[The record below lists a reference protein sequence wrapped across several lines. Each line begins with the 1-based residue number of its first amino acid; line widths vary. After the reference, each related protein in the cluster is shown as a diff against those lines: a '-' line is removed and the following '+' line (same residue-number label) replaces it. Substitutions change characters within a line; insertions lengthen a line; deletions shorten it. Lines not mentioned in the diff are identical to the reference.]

1 MSTDR
6 PDHEATDPAED
17 GAGTARPRRRYS
29 PVAVAS
35 VAAAVLLV
43 GGGGAYMATA
53 AFDGGGHGDARSP
66 GGDGTPPSLALD
78 RAAGGGSGGGTGG
91 IAPGEPDPYGPVYR
105 ADGKLPDGPDSA
117 PVYAPEGAVTAA
129 EVAELADALGLTGT
143 PRLVGDTWQAG
154 QGGDGTGPSLQV
166 SRQAPG
172 TWTFSRY
179 APGTDD
185 CKGAVCTAD
194 PGSPSSHAVS
204 EAVAKKAAAPVLK
217 ALGEDDAKLDASTLM
232 GAVRVV
238 NADPEVGGLPT
249 HGWTTGIQIGAGG
262 RVVGGNGLLKAPER
276 GDSYPVLDARR
287 TLGLMNARGPASA
300 PGGGRNGPGGCASAV
315 PLKDRDES
323 PCRASTELPRRES
336 VNVEKAVFGLASH
349 FVDGHQ
355 TLVPSWLFE
364 VRPKGASAPLTVTYP
379 AVDPRY
385 LASPETPGTPSP
397 RPTGGPASRDARVE
411 GYTAHG
417 RDLTVSFTGGVC
429 ADYSVSAH
437 ESADEV
443 TVEVT
448 ESPWQGKVCIMIAKV
463 YEKTV
468 RLDAPLG
475 DRKVVGPDGGKIR
488 EGRTPGATTRT
499 PTRPTTPMTPATPA
513 TPRAAHTPNPLVR

>member
-1 MSTDR
+1 MSTER

-17 GAGTARPRRRYS
+17 GAGTAKSRRRRS
-29 PVAVAS
+29 PVAVVS

-53 AFDGGGHGDARSP
+53 AFDGGGHGGSESP
-66 GGDGTPPSLALD
+66 GGDGTPPPLTLD
-78 RAAGGGSGGGTGG
+78 GATGGGGTGG
-91 IAPGEPDPYGPVYR
+91 VAPGEPNPYGTVYR

-117 PVYAPEGAVTAA
+117 PVYAARGTVTAA
-129 EVAELADALGLTGT
+129 EVTRLAKALGLTGT

-154 QGGDGTGPSLQV
+154 QAGDGSGPSLQV
-166 SRQAPG
+166 NRRAPG

-179 APGTDD
+179 APGTDN
-185 CKGAVCTAD
+185 CKGVVCTSD

-204 EAVAKKAAAPVLK
+204 EAAAKKAAAPVLK

-249 HGWTTGIQIGAGG
+249 SGWTTGVQVGEEGQ
-262 RVVGGNGLLKAPER
+262 VVGGNGLLKAPER
-276 GDSYPVLDARR
+276 GDTYPVLGARR
-287 TLGLMNARGPASA
+287 TLDLMNAPGSA
-300 PGGGRNGPGGCASAV
+300 PGGARNGPGGCASAV

-323 PCRASTELPRRES
+323 PCAASTVLPRRES
-336 VNVEKAVFGLASH
+336 VNVEKAAFGLASH

-364 VRPKGASAPLTVTYP
+364 VRPKGATALVTVTHP
-379 AVDPRY
+379 AVDPKY
-385 LASPETPGTPSP
+385 LAAPETPGAPALTPSP
-397 RPTGGPASRDARVE
+397 RPTGEPASRDVTVQ
-411 GYTAHG
+411 GYTADG

-429 ADYSVSAH
+429 ADYSVSASG
-437 ESADEV
+437 SADKV
-443 TVEVT
+443 TVKVT
-448 ESPWQGKVCIMIAKV
+448 ETPWQGKICILIARV

-468 RLDAPLG
+468 RLDEPLG
-475 DRKVVGPDGGKIR
+475 DRKVVGSDGGEIR
-488 EGRTPGATTRT
+488 EGKTPGASTSMPVH
-499 PTRPTTPMTPATPA
+499 PTEPTTPRVPKVP
-513 TPRAAHTPNPLVR
+513 HTQEPLVR